1 MAGHVP
7 DARTAV
13 QALALP
19 RHVFN
24 QSMQARERRRSLGFV
39 EISVLFM
46 LKVKRII
53 KS

>member
-24 QSMQARERRRSLGFV
+24 KSMQALERRRSLGFV
-39 EISVLFM
+39 KIFVFLY
-46 LKVKRII
+46 VKI
-53 KS
+53 